1 MKNLHLITDGRL
13 IHTIHIADAD
23 FGADRYL
30 YEKAVEKLAVEGEGP
45 DNTLIICDGDNMLLE
60 YVEFE
65 GPNYEPPIDEE
76 EELEED
82 EPPIPE
88 DELEEGEID
97 GYMLLG
103 VCIVLVLAYM
113 IVK

>member
-1 MKNLHLITDGRL
+1 MKNLHLITNERL

-60 YVEFE
+60 YIEFE
-65 GPNYEPPIDEE
+65 GPNYEPPIAEK
-76 EELEED
+76 ELQED
-82 EPPIPE
+82 
-88 DELEEGEID
+88 EID
-97 GYMLLG
+97 GYMMFGIAIALL
-103 VCIVLVLAYM
+103 LAYM
-113 IVK
+113 IIT